1 MASQSENPPMQ
12 SSAVEITRVLLWKGM
27 TGSLAR
33 NMESRGWPPPPRCR
47 RGTRPRR
54 TRRGGMPRGAARP
67 RGGEAGSE
75 SVVELLQQGVEQPV
89 PQDVEA
95 VPDGVRDAGPVA
107 PERLPLGGRP
117 LAVVGVVHGL
127 VEHRVDERCVDGPE
141 ERHTLLVLLGLAGD
155 DVVLEDVPEAEGH
168 LGDGLLGGEL
178 GVAGGGGEDGG
189 DQAQRHVPTL
199 PAGARPV
206 DQQAVGD
213 SPKVMNRLST
223 GRHISKLPSD
233 MYWCSTES
241 RGRIF

>member
-1 MASQSENPPMQ
+1 
-12 SSAVEITRVLLWKGM
+12 
-27 TGSLAR
+27 
-33 NMESRGWPPPPRCR
+33 
-47 RGTRPRR
+47 
-54 TRRGGMPRGAARP
+54 MPRGAARP
-67 RGGEAGSE
+67 RGVEAGGD
-75 SVVELLQQGVEQPV
+75 SVVEVLQQGVEQPV

-107 PERLPLGGRP
+107 PERLPLGGRL

-127 VEHRVDERCVDGPE
+127 VEHRVDERRVDGSE

-199 PAGARPV
+199 LLELAQSISRRLW
-206 DQQAVGD
+206 D

>member
-1 MASQSENPPMQ
+1 
-12 SSAVEITRVLLWKGM
+12 
-27 TGSLAR
+27 
-33 NMESRGWPPPPRCR
+33 
-47 RGTRPRR
+47 
-54 TRRGGMPRGAARP
+54 MPRGAARP
-67 RGGEAGSE
+67 RGGEAGGD

-95 VPDGVRDAGPVA
+95 VHDGVRDVGPVA
-107 PERLPLGGRP
+107 PERLPLVGRP

-127 VEHRVDERCVDGPE
+127 VEHRVDERRVDGPE

-241 RGRIF
+241 RGRIFLRTSRSLFGYLWVSGWLTRLEPQGSSRPASRPTSHEVFNTLCKTEQLY